1 MKKIGVIGLG
11 SIGMRHAKNLHDLGH
26 TVFGYDPDEK
36 RALELRDM
44 WDEGTATTGS
54 SRDFYEILERSDAVV
69 VASPT
74 ETHFDVIAKCK
85 DKPVFVEKPIGGR
98 GAPVIGNVIMVGYN
112 LRFHQC
118 VKTAKRWLDQGFIGE
133 PQWANL
139 VCGQYSDKEAYL
151 RDGVILNWSHEIDLA
166 LYLLGPAKVANSF
179 TRLKQGKDDMTDI
192 ILNHNNGCHSTIHLD
207 YITQPEI
214 RQTIIVGS
222 EGSII
227 IDLRARYAWLRGKA
241 GIIMDQLEARDSFDE
256 NYIEEMKAFIDRIDG
271 KNTIGCTA
279 EEGLAAL
286 KICLNV
292 KLQAGLI

>member
-98 GAPVIGNVIMVGYN
+98 GAPILGNVIMVGYN